1 MIHEIWSF
9 CLINRTYIWIERVPS
24 EDNISDLP
32 SREDYALL
40 LEMDPPAVWRAPVVA
55 KIYVDPLSKF
65 ALK

>member
-1 MIHEIWSF
+1 M
-9 CLINRTYIWIERVPS
+9 WIERVPS

-55 KIYVDPLSKF
+55 KLYVDPLSKF